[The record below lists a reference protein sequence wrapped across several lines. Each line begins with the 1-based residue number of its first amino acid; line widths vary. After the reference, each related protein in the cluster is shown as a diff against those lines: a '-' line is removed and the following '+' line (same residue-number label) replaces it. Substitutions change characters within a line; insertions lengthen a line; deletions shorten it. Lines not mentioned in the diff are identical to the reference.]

1 MTAACARFAA
11 SATRVKSLRKGSV
24 EGAFVWTG
32 AGTMMAAEELGDC
45 LVDEDDEEEALEAAL
60 KAEEEFMVIVV
71 MVYLRSFESVW
82 LLYVRAAMMKPKDR
96 G

>member
-1 MTAACARFAA
+1 MYKNNERCQTRRIRHQMLKSAKSRTMTAACARLAA

-32 AGTMMAAEELGDC
+32 AGAMMAAEVLGDC

-60 KAEEEFMVIVV
+60 KEEEASMMMV
-71 MVYLRSFESVW
+71 
-82 LLYVRAAMMKPKDR
+82 MM
-96 G
+96 

>member
-1 MTAACARFAA
+1 MLKSAKSRTMTAACARLAA

-32 AGTMMAAEELGDC
+32 AGAMMAAEVLGDC

-60 KAEEEFMVIVV
+60 KEEEA
-71 MVYLRSFESVW
+71 S
-82 LLYVRAAMMKPKDR
+82 MMMMMMM
-96 G
+96 

>member
-1 MTAACARFAA
+1 MIQPNQILKSAKSRTMTAACARLAA

-60 KAEEEFMVIVV
+60 KAEEAFMMMV
-71 MVYLRSFESVW
+71 MVFVLEEF
-82 LLYVRAAMMKPKDR
+82 
-96 G
+96 

>member
-1 MTAACARFAA
+1 MTAACARLAA

-45 LVDEDDEEEALEAAL
+45 LVDEDDEEALEAAL
-60 KAEEEFMVIVV
+60 KAEAASMMMVV
-71 MVYLRSFESVW
+71 MVFCV
-82 LLYVRAAMMKPKDR
+82 
-96 G
+96 